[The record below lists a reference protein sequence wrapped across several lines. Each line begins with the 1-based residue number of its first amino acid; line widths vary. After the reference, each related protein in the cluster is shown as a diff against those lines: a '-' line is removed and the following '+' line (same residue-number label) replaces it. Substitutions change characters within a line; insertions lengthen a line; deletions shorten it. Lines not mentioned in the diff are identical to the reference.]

1 MEQLLGLSLSCPA
14 QLVWA
19 FNPTTQILSAWKA
32 YHTMEILLDI
42 RLPQFPMVAQQRIG
56 MAEVNMPEVFWTIMS
71 QVKRIIKEIMRIW
84 GRLARV
90 VNLNK
95 SSMEMQVQA
104 QLDIHY
110 RPHRLRPW
118 FLNHLSN
125 KIISRINNSR
135 MEGKTVW
142 WFQVEPV
149 ALEKKLYTNI

>member
-1 MEQLLGLSLSCPA
+1 
-14 QLVWA
+14 
-19 FNPTTQILSAWKA
+19 
-32 YHTMEILLDI
+32 MEILLDI

-84 GRLARV
+84 GRLDQV

-95 SSMEMQVQA
+95 WLMEMQVQA